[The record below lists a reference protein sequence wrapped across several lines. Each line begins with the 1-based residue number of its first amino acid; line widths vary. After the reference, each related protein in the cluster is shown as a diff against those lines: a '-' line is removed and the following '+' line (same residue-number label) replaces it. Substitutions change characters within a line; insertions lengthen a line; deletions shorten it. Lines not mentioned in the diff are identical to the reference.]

1 MPTDE
6 ELEKYKRPDGT
17 IDWPPARRAFGS
29 ERANKYYVYLLKS
42 LKDGKYYIG
51 QTNDLYKR
59 LEMHNNGLVKSTR
72 KRRPFI
78 LIGYEIY
85 PTREK
90 ARWREY
96 QLKHHSDKKI
106 KFIRQLLMKPITG
119 PKRHS
124 KEN

>member
-17 IDWPPARRAFGS
+17 IDWPPARRASGS

-51 QTNDLYKR
+51 QTNDLHKR
-59 LEMHNNGLVKSTR
+59 LEMHNDGLVKSTR
-72 KRRPFI
+72 KRKPFI

-106 KFIRQLLMKPITG
+106 KFIKQLLTKPITG
-119 PKRHS
+119 PKKHS